1 MQGIRPQGLQRVTC
15 RELQTVISLCISPRA
30 ERPRARQLLKHPYFD
45 TIRQE
50 KVSVKLSVDA
60 LAASGS
66 AHSELAAEIAGELS
80 TGLDFSRC
88 SSAAASAAAGDVK
101 ALLLLRYIILDR
113 PCLLQAGELHVN
125 MQHEAALVA

>member
-1 MQGIRPQGLQRVTC
+1 MPQWLNHTASVQGIRPQGLQRVTC

-80 TGLDFSRC
+80 TGPDFSRC
-88 SSAAASAAAGDVK
+88 SSAAASAAAGDV
-101 ALLLLRYIILDR
+101 
-113 PCLLQAGELHVN
+113 
-125 MQHEAALVA
+125 EAFV